1 MQRTS
6 STYLKLQLG
15 NEIRKVS
22 KIPSSLSELFELCQ
36 TLFGRSD
43 FSASFQNDQGKTL
56 ELATDNDL
64 NSFLQ
69 NSGQKTCLKII
80 LTEKPEIDLFEKLEN
95 LRQSLL
101 ESVSGNF
108 SNIEK
113 NSAESTDS
121 LEVLSDLNSPV
132 EVLPEEKKVQKK
144 PKEKKPKKAQKEKK
158 EKKVKNQVK
167 VKKNVKK
174 VENLKGFEQE
184 KILNDCGETVVH
196 DNIICDACDVGP
208 IQGIRYKC
216 TTCHD
221 FDLCS
226 NCESSQQ
233 HPHPMIKIKVPMK
246 TGARGI
252 WSLPPAFACIKK
264 AFPVLKPA
272 KKDFK
277 LQASNENYI
286 HEITCLPSAELE
298 ITWKI
303 ENKGKKNWP
312 AATKVFL
319 DSGDVECEDFEI
331 PEVKA
336 GDSIQLTLKV
346 KAGAVEKVSSN
357 VWRLVIG
364 SKVFGNIRARIRV
377 TSNPKILKLLSMGF
391 TYFPSKKA
399 LDFVNGDFDLALS
412 QMLQL

>member
-196 DNIICDACDVGP
+196 DNIICDAC
-208 IQGIRYKC
+208 
-216 TTCHD
+216 
-221 FDLCS
+221 
-226 NCESSQQ
+226 
-233 HPHPMIKIKVPMK
+233 
-246 TGARGI
+246 
-252 WSLPPAFACIKK
+252 
-264 AFPVLKPA
+264 
-272 KKDFK
+272 
-277 LQASNENYI
+277 
-286 HEITCLPSAELE
+286 
-298 ITWKI
+298 
-303 ENKGKKNWP
+303 
-312 AATKVFL
+312 
-319 DSGDVECEDFEI
+319 
-331 PEVKA
+331 
-336 GDSIQLTLKV
+336 
-346 KAGAVEKVSSN
+346 
-357 VWRLVIG
+357 
-364 SKVFGNIRARIRV
+364 
-377 TSNPKILKLLSMGF
+377 
-391 TYFPSKKA
+391 
-399 LDFVNGDFDLALS
+399 
-412 QMLQL
+412 